1 MVRGTAPIS
10 GDTSTSLYN
19 MVDNIYAT
27 NATSYLTTPTYDG
40 SGQVVHPSIVY
51 DADGWNG
58 HKYWMAITPYPAANA
73 ALENPSILVSNDGVA
88 WEVPEGLTNPL
99 ARPPSDGFNADPCL
113 FMGNDEKMWL
123 FWRGYVPG
131 THTATIWARH
141 STDGITWSSKESIIV
156 STTEGL
162 ACPTVVVDASGYT
175 MWTTLATTHPYMLNK
190 RTCATPNGTWSG
202 ATTCNMNMPAGFDI
216 WHVEVR
222 KVGYEYYAIIDVT
235 AGRLYFSTSKD
246 GEVWKSGAKH
256 FLNRIGTTGW
266 DSNAL
271 YKATSLY
278 VENGDE
284 PFIRLWYGGIKQ
296 VSPTVTEWHIGYTE
310 AKFNPPPVATA
321 QSVTTA
327 EDTAK
332 AITLAG
338 TDVDGNSLT
347 YIVVTQPA
355 HGILSGTVPML
366 SYAPALNYNGVDSFT
381 FKVNDG
387 LLNSNIATV
396 SIIITAVNDAPV
408 ATAQSVT
415 TAEDTAK
422 AVTLAGTDVD
432 GNSLTYTVLTHPEHG
447 ILTGI
452 APNMSYTPALN
463 YNGVDSFTFTVH
475 DGLLNSNIAATV
487 SITIIATNDAPVAT
501 AQGVTTAEDTAKAI
515 KLAGTDID
523 GNALTYIVVTQPAH
537 GKLTGT
543 APILSYSPALNYNGA
558 DSFTFKVNDGLL
570 NSNIATVSIII
581 TAVNDA
587 PVATAQS
594 VTIAENIAKAIK
606 LAGSDVDGN
615 ALTYIVLTQPA
626 YGILSGIVPML
637 TYTPNHGY
645 IGADS
650 FTFKV
655 NDGIVDSAGVTVSIT
670 IAKPLS
676 SVTFIPKYAS
686 PQLTAQPITLKASV
700 IGGANLQYQF
710 LVNGMVVREY
720 AVTNTYDWKPILAG
734 TYSLVVKA
742 KDLNKMVTSAVL
754 LYKIMP
760 QLTVVTSLLPP
771 RPIKTSISFT
781 ANAQGITTPHYSF
794 RISYK
799 DRWGRTI
806 NSIQTAYGQSN
817 TLVWKPLV
825 AAPYTVTVLARE
837 SASTTAYDATKSIT
851 YAITAY

>member
-1 MVRGTAPIS
+1 M
-10 GDTSTSLYN
+10 
-19 MVDNIYAT
+19 
-27 NATSYLTTPTYDG
+27 
-40 SGQVVHPSIVY
+40 
-51 DADGWNG
+51 
-58 HKYWMAITPYPAANA
+58 
-73 ALENPSILVSNDGVA
+73 
-88 WEVPEGLTNPL
+88 
-99 ARPPSDGFNADPCL
+99 
-113 FMGNDEKMWL
+113 
-123 FWRGYVPG
+123 
-131 THTATIWARH
+131 
-141 STDGITWSSKESIIV
+141 
-156 STTEGL
+156 
-162 ACPTVVVDASGYT
+162 
-175 MWTTLATTHPYMLNK
+175 
-190 RTCATPNGTWSG
+190 
-202 ATTCNMNMPAGFDI
+202 
-216 WHVEVR
+216 
-222 KVGYEYYAIIDVT
+222 
-235 AGRLYFSTSKD
+235 
-246 GEVWKSGAKH
+246 
-256 FLNRIGTTGW
+256 
-266 DSNAL
+266 
-271 YKATSLY
+271 
-278 VENGDE
+278 
-284 PFIRLWYGGIKQ
+284 
-296 VSPTVTEWHIGYTE
+296 
-310 AKFNPPPVATA
+310 
-321 QSVTTA
+321 
-327 EDTAK
+327 
-332 AITLAG
+332 
-338 TDVDGNSLT
+338 
-347 YIVVTQPA
+347 
-355 HGILSGTVPML
+355 
-366 SYAPALNYNGVDSFT
+366 
-381 FKVNDG
+381 
-387 LLNSNIATV
+387 
-396 SIIITAVNDAPV
+396 
-408 ATAQSVT
+408 
-415 TAEDTAK
+415 
-422 AVTLAGTDVD
+422 
-432 GNSLTYTVLTHPEHG
+432 
-447 ILTGI
+447 
-452 APNMSYTPALN
+452 
-463 YNGVDSFTFTVH
+463 
-475 DGLLNSNIAATV
+475 
-487 SITIIATNDAPVAT
+487 AT